1 MKGAHLLR
9 NALMILAASL
19 VAAPSF
25 AQQEN
30 SKPVAPSA
38 TIVLI
43 PGAMRGLGT
52 GGPTGYMRLCSPLS
66 VGLYEWRV
74 RWVERFVR
82 PTNQQRPPLD
92 ELSAA
97 SAEAKETIAAACQ
110 KEPVKTTTL
119 QLAIMEKRVAAMLE
133 ALKIV
138 RPAYENFYSSL
149 DARQRDFL
157 NALGPGRHGWSW

>member
-1 MKGAHLLR
+1 MVA
-9 NALMILAASL
+9 ALL

-25 AQQEN
+25 AQQQN
-30 SKPVAPSA
+30 LKPVAPSA
-38 TIVLI
+38 NTILI
-43 PGAMRGLGT
+43 PGAMSGLGT

-74 RWVERFVR
+74 SWVERFVR
-82 PTNQQRPPLD
+82 PTDQQRPPLD

-97 SAEAKETIAAACQ
+97 TTKAKETIAAACQ
-110 KEPVKTTTL
+110 REPVDSTTL

-138 RPAYENFYSSL
+138 RPAYESFYASL
-149 DARQRDFL
+149 DARQKDFL
-157 NALGPGRHGWSW
+157 NALGPGRRGWRW

>member
-1 MKGAHLLR
+1 MKSFHLLL
-9 NALMILAASL
+9 NTLIMLAALL

-30 SKPVAPSA
+30 SRPVAPSA
-38 TIVLI
+38 NTVLI

-74 RWVERFVR
+74 RWVERFVK
-82 PTNQQRPPLD
+82 PTAEQRPALD

-97 SAEAKETIAAACQ
+97 SAKAMETIAAACQ
-110 KEPVKTTTL
+110 KEPVGTTTL
-119 QLAIMEKRVAAMLE
+119 QVAIMEKRVAAMLE

-138 RPAYENFYSSL
+138 RPAYENFYASL
-149 DARQRDFL
+149 DARQKDFL
-157 NALGPGRHGWSW
+157 NALGPGRHGWRW